1 MDSSNLMG
9 MTPPTC
15 VIGGGLVG
23 LATAWALRRRHPD
36 LPLVLLEKEAEV
48 GTHQSGR
55 NSGVLHSGIYY
66 KPGSLRARL
75 CREGAELMA
84 AFCQEEGLPFA
95 RCGKVIVAT
104 RPEELPRLE
113 ALTERARVNGL
124 EARSLN
130 PEGLA
135 EFEPHAAG
143 LAALHLPATG
153 VVDYPAVARRLKER
167 LLAQGV
173 EIRLGV
179 EVTGLQERPEG
190 LLLRWKEGE
199 ILAQRAVACAGL
211 HADRVHGLQAPPPL
225 RIIPFRGEYHLLSP
239 EGAAIVKGLIYPV
252 PDPALPFLGVHLTRG
267 VHGEVDAGPNA
278 VLALA
283 REGYSWGDVSSRDL
297 RDVLTYPG
305 FWRLARKHAR
315 TGAYEVA
322 RSFLRSLLLRDLQHL
337 VPALEAKH
345 LLPGPAGVRAQAVLP
360 SGDLADDFVV
370 ARVGRCLHVLNA
382 PSPAATASLAIG
394 EYLAERLDEA

>member
-1 MDSSNLMG
+1 
-9 MTPPTC
+9 
-15 VIGGGLVG
+15 
-23 LATAWALRRRHPD
+23 
-36 LPLVLLEKEAEV
+36 
-48 GTHQSGR
+48 
-55 NSGVLHSGIYY
+55 
-66 KPGSLRARL
+66 
-75 CREGAELMA
+75 MA
-84 AFCQEEGLPFA
+84 
-95 RCGKVIVAT
+95 
-104 RPEELPRLE
+104 
-113 ALTERARVNGL
+113 
-124 EARSLN
+124 
-130 PEGLA
+130 
-135 EFEPHAAG
+135 
-143 LAALHLPATG
+143 
-153 VVDYPAVARRLKER
+153 DYPAVARRLKAR

-173 EIRLGV
+173 EIHPGV
-179 EVTGLQERPEG
+179 EVTGLQPRG
-190 LLLRWKEGE
+190 GGVLVRWRGGE
-199 ILAQRAVACAGL
+199 ILAHRVVACAGL

-305 FWRLARKHAR
+305 FWRLALKHAR

-322 RSFLRSLLLRDLQHL
+322 RSFSKALLLRDLRRL
-337 VPALEAKH
+337 VPALEAQH

-360 SGDLADDFVV
+360 SGDLADDFAV
-370 ARVGRCLHVLNA
+370 ARTGRCLHLLNA

-394 EYLAERLDEA
+394 EYLADQLDATEER

>member
-1 MDSSNLMG
+1 MAS
-9 MTPPTC
+9 PTC

-23 LATAWALRRRHPD
+23 LATAWALHRRHPD

-66 KPGSLRARL
+66 TPGSLRARL
-75 CREGAELMA
+75 CREGAERMA
-84 AFCQEEGLPFA
+84 AFCEAEGLPFR

-113 ALTERARVNGL
+113 ALATRA
-124 EARSLN
+124 EANDIEAHRLD

-135 EFEPHAAG
+135 EHEPHATG

-153 VVDYPAVARRLKER
+153 IADYAAVARRLKAK
-167 LLAQGV
+167 LLDAGV
-173 EIRLGV
+173 AIHLGC
-179 EVTGLQERPEG
+179 EATGLQPRGEG
-190 LLLRWKEGE
+190 VLVSWRGGE
-199 ILAQRAVACAGL
+199 VLADRVITCAGL
-211 HADRVHGLQAPPPL
+211 HADRVHGLQSPPPL

-239 EGAAIVKGLIYPV
+239 EGAALVKGLIYPV

-267 VHGEVDAGPNA
+267 IHGEVDAGPNA

-283 REGYSWGDVSSRDL
+283 REGYTWSTLSGRDL
-297 RDVLTYPG
+297 VEVLTYPG
-305 FWRLARKHAR
+305 FWRLARKQVR

-322 RSFLRSLLLRDLQHL
+322 RSLSKRLLVRDLQRL
-337 VPALEAKH
+337 VPALKAEH
-345 LLPGPAGVRAQAVLP
+345 LVPGPAGVRAQAVHS
-360 SGDLADDFVV
+360 SGALADDFVV

-394 EYLAERLDEA
+394 EYLADQMTVG